1 MKQPRDAA
9 CSLMNDRQIHD
20 SWNNAS
26 RISSISL
33 MTRLQNVYCSAA
45 AFIILI
51 CNGHTYHHTLS
62 HIVTLT
68 TKSNWVMCE
77 LLPQL
82 YELLLFVGLLY
93 LHSVSQRCLRG
104 DSTVKSVKRTTSAS
118 QAQCHISRCKCKYRF

>member
-1 MKQPRDAA
+1 MNQPRDAA

-20 SWNNAS
+20 RWNNAS

-33 MTRLQNVYCSAA
+33 KTRLQNVYCSAA

-82 YELLLFVGLLY
+82 YELLLFVGLFY

-104 DSTVKSVKRTTSAS
+104 DSTVKRTTSAS
-118 QAQCHISRCKCKYRF
+118 PAQCHISRCKCKYRF